1 MFNQPHPARAAVP
14 WQPNAGIAEKL
25 SSRGYATT
33 SWTSDEPQAFADLG
47 FPAKASGFSAAHYQP
62 TKQPLSKQAQAS
74 LALHEGEYRNEAFG
88 EEKPASVAGTE
99 TNEHL
104 PFVMDAY
111 GASRKS
117 KLRVNVDATV
127 LQRAL
132 AQAEMA
138 ETLVISPITS
148 DEKVADPIV
157 IHPDVADDVEPRM
170 RDAADVESDDARS
183 PLDAQ
188 DAQALLA
195 QAEDTAVATAESA
208 SAIETEAAAQAVAQ
222 EALATAEP
230 SAPVLPAVVGGI
242 SPEEVEQREAEQFAK
257 GLAQAREEAA
267 VALAEA
273 VAKAT
278 EEALAQGIEQ
288 GKAEGLAEGLA
299 KGLEQGIQ
307 QGLEQGKEEGLV
319 QGKEEGM
326 AEGEAKVR
334 AELIDEMAAQRVVFE
349 NISNE
354 LGALMADPK
363 KYFEPLKRLALH
375 IAEQVVVGELQTSS
389 KGIERLVQRCLDEL
403 DHPVHGA
410 VVLELNPE
418 DKTRL
423 QEHGG
428 DFIKGMRLEAVPQ
441 MQMGSVRVFANDT
454 VVEDLVVNRLEG
466 LAKALLVDVDAWREK
481 SPLAQ
486 RILEVQQQEEAEDED
501 VHS

>member
-1 MFNQPHPARAAVP
+1 MFNQPHPARAATP

-33 SWTSDEPQAFADLG
+33 SWTSDAPEAFADLG
-47 FPAKASGFSAAHYQP
+47 FPTKSSGFSAAHYQP
-62 TKQPLSKQAQAS
+62 TQQPLSKQAKAS
-74 LALHEGEYRNEAFG
+74 LALLEGEYRNEAFG

-138 ETLVISPITS
+138 ENLVVSPITS
-148 DEKVADPIV
+148 DENTADLIV
-157 IHPDVADDVEPRM
+157 IHPDVADVASVDDVEPRM
-170 RDAADVESDDARS
+170 VEAAH
-183 PLDAQ
+183 DAQ
-188 DAQALLA
+188 TLLA
-195 QAEDTAVATAESA
+195 EAEAEA
-208 SAIETEAAAQAVAQ
+208 RAAEAAAAAAAAIEAETQLAAEAAAQA
-222 EALATAEP
+222 ALAAAE
-230 SAPVLPAVVGGI
+230 AAEAALPAVVGGI
-242 SPEEVEQREAEQFAK
+242 PPEEVAQREAEQFAK

-267 VALAEA
+267 IALAEA

-288 GKAEGLAEGLA
+288 GKAEGLAEGL
-299 KGLEQGIQ
+299 EQGQ
-307 QGLEQGKEEGLV
+307 ERGKAEGL
-319 QGKEEGM
+319 

-334 AELIDEMAAQRVVFE
+334 AELVDEMAAQRVVFE

-363 KYFEPLKRLALH
+363 KFFEPLKRLALH

-389 KGIERLVQRCLDEL
+389 QGMERLVQRCLDEL

-418 DKTRL
+418 DKARL

-428 DFIKGMRLEAVPQ
+428 DFIKGMRLEAVPE

-454 VVEDLVVNRLEG
+454 VVEDLVEHRLEG
-466 LAKALLVDVDAWREK
+466 LAKALLVDVEAWREK

-486 RILEVQQQEEAEDED
+486 RILEVQQEEAEDGD

>member
-33 SWTSDEPQAFADLG
+33 SWTSDAPEAFADLG
-47 FPAKASGFSAAHYQP
+47 FPVKSSGFSAAHYQP
-62 TKQPLSKQAQAS
+62 TQQPLSKQAQAS
-74 LALHEGEYRNEAFG
+74 LALLEGECRNEAFG
-88 EEKPASVAGTE
+88 EEKPASVRGTE

-117 KLRVNVDATV
+117 KLRVNVDASV

-138 ETLVISPITS
+138 ENLVVSPITS
-148 DEKVADPIV
+148 DEKTADPIV
-157 IHPDVADDVEPRM
+157 IHPDVADEVEPRM
-170 RDAADVESDDARS
+170 LHAEPVDAQDVQST
-183 PLDAQ
+183 PDAQ
-188 DAQALLA
+188 DAQALAAEA
-195 QAEDTAVATAESA
+195 QAK
-208 SAIETEAAAQAVAQ
+208 EAAEAEAEAKAKAEALALEAAAQ
-222 EALATAEP
+222 EALAAPAEP
-230 SAPVLPAVVGGI
+230 ALPAVVGGI
-242 SPEEVEQREAEQFAK
+242 APEEVEQREAEQFAK

-267 VALAEA
+267 SAMALA

-288 GKAEGLAEGLA
+288 GKAEGLA
-299 KGLEQGIQ
+299 
-307 QGLEQGKEEGLV
+307 QGLEQGK
-319 QGKEEGM
+319 KEGM
-326 AEGEAKVR
+326 AAGDAKVR
-334 AELIDEMAAQRVVFE
+334 AELVDEMAAQRVLFE

-363 KYFEPLKRLALH
+363 KFFEPLKRLALH

-389 KGIERLVQRCLDEL
+389 KGIEGLVQRCLDEL

-423 QEHGG
+423 QAQAG
-428 DFIKGMRLEAVPQ
+428 DFIKGMRLEAVPDLK
-441 MQMGSVRVFANDT
+441 MGSVRVFANDT
-454 VVEDLVVNRLEG
+454 VVEDLVEHRLEG

-481 SPLAQ
+481 SPLAK
-486 RILEVQQQEEAEDED
+486 EVLDVQQEEAEDED

>member
-1 MFNQPHPARAAVP
+1 LFNQPHPARAAVA
-14 WQPNAGIAEKL
+14 WQPNAGIAKKL

-33 SWTSDEPQAFADLG
+33 SWTSDTPEAFADLG
-47 FPAKASGFSAAHYQP
+47 FPAKSSGFSAAHYQP

-74 LALHEGEYRNEAFG
+74 LALLEGEYRNEAFG

-117 KLRVNVDATV
+117 KLRVNVDASV

-138 ETLVISPITS
+138 ETLVVSPITS
-148 DEKVADPIV
+148 DEKTADPIV
-157 IHPDVADDVEPRM
+157 IHPDVADVESVDDVEHRM
-170 RDAADVESDDARS
+170 LSDVQADSGDEKST
-183 PLDAQ
+183 PDAQ
-188 DAQALLA
+188 EAQALLA
-195 QAEDTAVATAESA
+195 ETETNAAEVAA
-208 SAIETEAAAQAVAQ
+208 AIEAEAKLAAEAAAQETLAAA
-222 EALATAEP
+222 EAAE
-230 SAPVLPAVVGGI
+230 AALHAVVGGI
-242 SPEEVEQREAEQFAK
+242 APEEVAQREAEQFSK

-267 VALAEA
+267 IALAEA

-288 GKAEGLAEGLA
+288 GKAEGLAQGLQQGQEQGKAEGLA
-299 KGLEQGIQ
+299 
-307 QGLEQGKEEGLV
+307 EGD
-319 QGKEEGM
+319 
-326 AEGEAKVR
+326 AKVR
-334 AELIDEMAAQRVVFE
+334 AELIEEMAAQRVVFE
-349 NISNE
+349 NASTE
-354 LGALMADPK
+354 LGALLADPK
-363 KYFEPLKRLALH
+363 KFFEPLKRLALH
-375 IAEQVVVGELQTSS
+375 IAEQLVVGELQTSS

-418 DKTRL
+418 DKARL
-423 QEHGG
+423 QEHSA
-428 DFIKGMRLEAVPQ
+428 DFIKGMRLEAVPE

-454 VVEDLVVNRLEG
+454 VVEDLVEHRLEG
-466 LAKALLVDVDAWREK
+466 LAKALLVDVDAYREK
-481 SPLAQ
+481 SPLAK
-486 RILEVQQQEEAEDED
+486 RILAVQQQEEAEDDD

>member
-1 MFNQPHPARAAVP
+1 LFNQPHPARAAVP

-33 SWTSDEPQAFADLG
+33 SWTSDAPEAFADLG
-47 FPAKASGFSAAHYQP
+47 FPVKSSGFSAAHYQP
-62 TKQPLSKQAQAS
+62 TQQPLSKQAQAS
-74 LALHEGEYRNEAFG
+74 LALLEGEYRNEAFG

-117 KLRVNVDATV
+117 KLRVNVDASV

-138 ETLVISPITS
+138 ETLVVSPITS

-157 IHPDVADDVEPRM
+157 IHPDVPDDESL
-170 RDAADVESDDARS
+170 ADVEHRMLAE
-183 PLDAQ
+183 AQ
-188 DAQALLA
+188 ETQKAQALLA
-195 QAEDTAVATAESA
+195 DTEAKAA
-208 SAIETEAAAQAVAQ
+208 EAAAVEAAAAIEAEAKAAAEAAAAQ
-222 EALATAEP
+222 EALAAAE
-230 SAPVLPAVVGGI
+230 AAEAALPAVVGGI
-242 SPEEVEQREAEQFAK
+242 APEEVEQREAEQFAK

-267 VALAEA
+267 IALAEA

-278 EEALAQGIEQ
+278 EEALAQGLEQ
-288 GKAEGLAEGLA
+288 GKAEGLAQGLA
-299 KGLEQGIQ
+299 
-307 QGLEQGKEEGLV
+307 QGLEQGKEV
-319 QGKEEGM
+319 GM
-326 AEGEAKVR
+326 AAGDAKAR

-349 NISNE
+349 NVSSE

-363 KYFEPLKRLALH
+363 KFFEPLKRLAMH

-389 KGIERLVQRCLDEL
+389 KGIESLVQRCLEEL

-423 QEHGG
+423 QTQAG
-428 DFIKGMRLEAVPQ
+428 DFIKGMRLEAVPDLK
-441 MQMGSVRVFANDT
+441 MGSVRVFANDT
-454 VVEDLVVNRLEG
+454 VVEDLVEHRLEG

-481 SPLAQ
+481 SPLAKVN
-486 RILEVQQQEEAEDED
+486 LDVQQEEAEDGD

>member
-1 MFNQPHPARAAVP
+1 MFNQPHPARAATP
-14 WQPNAGIAEKL
+14 WQPNAGIAQKL

-33 SWTSDEPQAFADLG
+33 SWTSDAPEAFADLG
-47 FPAKASGFSAAHYQP
+47 FPTKSSGFSAAHYQP
-62 TKQPLSKQAQAS
+62 TQQPLSKQAKAS
-74 LALHEGEYRNEAFG
+74 LALLEGEYRNEAFG

-117 KLRVNVDATV
+117 KLRVNVDASV

-138 ETLVISPITS
+138 ETLVVSPITS
-148 DEKVADPIV
+148 DEKTADLIV
-157 IHPDVADDVEPRM
+157 IHPDVADVASVDDVEPRM
-170 RDAADVESDDARS
+170 VEAAH
-183 PLDAQ
+183 DAQ
-188 DAQALLA
+188 TLLA
-195 QAEDTAVATAESA
+195 GAEAEARAAEAAAVEAVA
-208 SAIETEAAAQAVAQ
+208 AIEAETQLAAEAAAQA
-222 EALATAEP
+222 ALAAVE
-230 SAPVLPAVVGGI
+230 AVEAALPAVVGGI
-242 SPEEVEQREAEQFAK
+242 PPEEVAQREAEQFAK

-267 VALAEA
+267 IALAEA
-273 VAKAT
+273 LAKAT

-288 GKAEGLAEGLA
+288 GKAEGLAEGL
-299 KGLEQGIQ
+299 EQGQ
-307 QGLEQGKEEGLV
+307 ERGKAEGL
-319 QGKEEGM
+319 

-334 AELIDEMAAQRVVFE
+334 AELVDEMAAQRVVFE

-363 KYFEPLKRLALH
+363 KFFEPLKRLALH

-389 KGIERLVQRCLDEL
+389 QGMERLVQRCLDEL

-418 DKTRL
+418 DKARL

-428 DFIKGMRLEAVPQ
+428 DFIKGMRLEAVPE

-454 VVEDLVVNRLEG
+454 VVEDLVEHRLEG
-466 LAKALLVDVDAWREK
+466 LAKALLVDVEAWREK

-486 RILEVQQQEEAEDED
+486 RILEVQQEEAEDGD